1 MRDASIEILCGHIH
15 KLEKKHAKD
24 KDEKTN
30 LQGTPSTF
38 KTEAMF
44 YLEGTDPVYDL
55 RAAMKDYKRDLM
67 AEIEMVKKDREQKK
81 LEK

>member
-1 MRDASIEILCGHIH
+1 M
-15 KLEKKHAKD
+15 EKKHAKD
-24 KDEKTN
+24 KDDKTN
-30 LQGTPSTF
+30 LEGTASTF
-38 KTEAMF
+38 KTEAIY

-55 RAAMKDYKRDLM
+55 KQAMKDYKRDLM